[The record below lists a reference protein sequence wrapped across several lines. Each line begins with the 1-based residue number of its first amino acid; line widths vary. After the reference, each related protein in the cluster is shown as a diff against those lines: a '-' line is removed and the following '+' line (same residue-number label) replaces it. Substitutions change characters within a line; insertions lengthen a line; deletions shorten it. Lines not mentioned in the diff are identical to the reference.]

1 MNLLDVVVVGLAAL
15 AAVIGFRL
23 GFVTR
28 VVSWIGLALGLFLA
42 VRILPWVLGLMT
54 GAGPSEVLL
63 VAVLLVFVG
72 AFAGQGV
79 GYMLGH
85 RLQPHHADGSARG
98 VDRALGA
105 VAGVVGVVIM
115 VWLLLPILSDT
126 PGWVARQASTSYVAR
141 QIDDRLPEAPD
152 AVQALRSLVGEDRFP
167 DVFAALRPTP
177 ELGPP
182 PGDSGL
188 SEATAAEVAR
198 SVVKVEGTACRR
210 VQDGSGFVVAPGLV
224 VTNAH
229 VVAGEPNTAVI
240 RDDGRRLDAR
250 VVAFDPGRDLA
261 LLRIDGLDRPG
272 LPIATASAGDRGG
285 IFGHPGGEPLRI
297 APFSVARELRATGR
311 DIYATST
318 TERDVLEL
326 AASLQPGD
334 SGSALVDPLGNV
346 VGVAFAVAKDRP
358 GVAYALATDELR
370 AVLDGESST
379 VVATGS
385 CLG

>member
-1 MNLLDVVVVGLAAL
+1 MNLLDVIAVGLAAA

-28 VVSWIGLALGLFLA
+28 VVSWIGLGLGLLLA
-42 VRILPWVLGLMT
+42 VRVLPWLLGLMT
-54 GAGPSEVLL
+54 GAGPAEVLL
-63 VAVLLVFVG
+63 VAVLLVFLG
-72 AFAGQGV
+72 AFAGQGI
-79 GYMLGH
+79 GYVIGH
-85 RLQPHHADGSARG
+85 RLQPHHADGSASR
-98 VDRALGA
+98 VDRGLGA
-105 VAGVVGVVIM
+105 VAGVAGVIVAL
-115 VWLLLPILSDT
+115 WLLLPILADT
-126 PGWVARQASTSYVAR
+126 PGWVARQASTSFIAQ

-182 PGDSGL
+182 PAESGL
-188 SEATAAEVAR
+188 SDATAAQVAR

-210 VQDGSGFVVAPGLV
+210 VQDGTGFVASPGV
-224 VTNAH
+224 IVTNAH
-229 VVAGEPNTAVI
+229 VVAGESSTEVV
-240 RDDGRRLDAR
+240 RDDGKRLRAQ

-261 LLRIDGLDRPG
+261 LLRVDQIDRPA

-285 IFGHPGGEPLRI
+285 VFGHPGGNPLRI

-326 AASLQPGD
+326 ASALQPGD
-334 SGSALVDPLGNV
+334 SGSALVDPGGRV

-358 GVAYALATDELR
+358 GVAYALATTEVR
-370 AVLDGESST
+370 TVLGTASNAP
-379 VVATGS
+379 VPTGS